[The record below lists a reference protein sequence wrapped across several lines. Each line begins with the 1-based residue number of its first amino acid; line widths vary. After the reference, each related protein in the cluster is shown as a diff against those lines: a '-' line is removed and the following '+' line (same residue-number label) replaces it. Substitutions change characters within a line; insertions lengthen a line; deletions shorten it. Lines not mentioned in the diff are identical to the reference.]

1 MNPGQRG
8 RKKTIENG
16 IKEKLDKF
24 LSRNNISFTFPGR
37 NNQIYVGKGDDG
49 ERQYKTEIFAL
60 DFLRASWSSK
70 GRGR

>member
-1 MNPGQRG
+1 MNPGQKG
-8 RKKTIENG
+8 RKKTIDNG

-49 ERQYKTEIFAL
+49 ERQYKTEKFLLWIF
-60 DFLRASWSSK
+60 
-70 GRGR
+70 